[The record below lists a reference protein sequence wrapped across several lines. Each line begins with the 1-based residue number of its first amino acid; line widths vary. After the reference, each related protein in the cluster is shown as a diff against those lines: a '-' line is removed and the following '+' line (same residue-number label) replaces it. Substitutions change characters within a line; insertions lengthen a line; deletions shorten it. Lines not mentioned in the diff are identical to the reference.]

1 MKIGIHV
8 WVDEKD
14 WTKFKEFCLRKHG
27 KLHQVLG
34 EELSQA
40 IRHYLECALSPSLS
54 TTMVPSAHEEH
65 VDDEDTRPNVNP
77 KLMQELEAIVAE
89 IAKDF
94 EPGGQIPIGILKE
107 KVVRVLGPCGEN
119 KISNR
124 IRLLRAFDVIGPD
137 PGFPNGRVYIV
148 KKLSI
153 WSGGTHGGPD
163 PAGGLR
169 GEWWRGGGLQV

>member
-1 MKIGIHV
+1 M
-8 WVDEKD
+8 
-14 WTKFKEFCLRKHG
+14 TKVVGARMDPEIWERFKEYCLKKHG
-27 KLHQVLG
+27 KLHTVLG
-34 EELSQA
+34 QELE
-40 IRHYLECALSPSLS
+40 RALIFYMEHIPPSPSPSGMS
-54 TTMVPSAHEEH
+54 TIAKEEH

-124 IRLLRAFDVIGPD
+124 IRLLRALDVIGPD

-148 KKLSI
+148 RKLSI

-169 GEWWRGGGLQV
+169 GERWRGGGLQV